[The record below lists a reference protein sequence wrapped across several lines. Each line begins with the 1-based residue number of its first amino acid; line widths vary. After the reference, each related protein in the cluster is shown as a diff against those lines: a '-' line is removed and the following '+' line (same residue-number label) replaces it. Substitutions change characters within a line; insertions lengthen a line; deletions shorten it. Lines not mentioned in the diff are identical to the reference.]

1 MHFPA
6 LLSDNSNNSARSK
19 IHAFESIPGMP
30 SAIQSTTNTN
40 AAGTSTT
47 HLGTN
52 RIAQTAQQMDVLCNE
67 EFSVLIRNSANR
79 IATGRRLASLSAYH
93 SINQLLPIIQWAS
106 EGWPAEHKME
116 LVREIS
122 KDMQLET
129 KFYLWRMLETHIQM
143 MPLVSCTRQAQTNG
157 DELERKMF

>member
-1 MHFPA
+1 MHLPA

-19 IHAFESIPGMP
+19 IHAVESIPGMP
-30 SAIQSTTNTN
+30 SAIQSTGN
-40 AAGTSTT
+40 TSTA

-52 RIAQTAQQMDVLCNE
+52 KVAQTAQQMDVLCNE

-106 EGWPAEHKME
+106 EGWPAEHKIE

-129 KFYLWRMLETHIQM
+129 KFYLWRMLETQVQM

-157 DELERKMF
+157 DGLERRIL